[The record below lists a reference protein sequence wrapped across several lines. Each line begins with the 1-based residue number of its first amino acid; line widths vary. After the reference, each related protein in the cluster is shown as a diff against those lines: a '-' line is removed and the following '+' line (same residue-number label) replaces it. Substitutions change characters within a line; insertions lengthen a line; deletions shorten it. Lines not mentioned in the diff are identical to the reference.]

1 MAAQSASIRKGKFKM
16 KISNLRKKIFSLVL
30 LMMIVAFLDE
40 LAFAQTPVSLRGHRL
55 YRRRGLMNGNLV
67 STLFWNYCEVGDY
80 PDEPSGCWPSAERHY
95 LDDITLIVSVQ
106 TQNREGETIYP
117 METQYREFVDTSPE
131 GIPWGFEPQPFW
143 FNMDEQYNTSPAMSN
158 DPNTWPD
165 YWPDKDL
172 SWNGYWNGY
181 FGKGVLNADL
191 ETVFVFDDNPDKE
204 PNTKW
209 NFYCDEQDTTR
220 GGIGLVVKA
229 RGFQWSQVLAE
240 DCIFWLYDI
249 KNESTHDYP
258 LSYFAQY
265 IDWGIGGV
273 GGEVQNIGEYDTD
286 LDIAFAYG
294 PPGAVGTPG
303 NWYPI
308 GYAGY
313 AFLESPGISNDL
325 KDNDNDG
332 ITDEARESDGPGY
345 YISDYPYGFSDADW
359 NKFVQMYNYPPRA
372 HWSADEDCD
381 WTSYTD
387 VNGNGVWDSDEP
399 LNDDLG
405 KDGIGPYD
413 SQYTSPDEGEG
424 DGFPTDQEPNYNAT
438 DPDESDQI
446 GLTGFEIFPTHTY
459 ELTNDEENYHVFA
472 KAPLPMDQILQPNNL
487 SMFFSSGAF
496 PLRQGNIERYS
507 MALLFGEDRDD
518 LFKNKKTVQQ
528 IYNSDY
534 SFAKPPNKPHLK
546 VYPGDHEVTLVWDD
560 LAEKSYDPF
569 LQEYDFEGYMIYRGT
584 EPDFLESKV
593 ITDAYGNATYRKP
606 VAQFDLQ
613 DGRKGPHP
621 VAIYG
626 VQFNLGDDTGLK
638 HSYTDTDVRNGQTY
652 YYAVVSYD
660 YGLYN
665 YGTSGVE
672 GIQPSECSCI
682 INTNS
687 LGQVTFLDVNCG
699 IAVPRPASA
708 GYIEPGLEGDVE
720 HVGPGTG
727 SIDIDIVEKY
737 KVPSGL
743 TTYEI
748 AFLEDSKYHTE
759 TRPYYQIRNVVADTL
774 VLDSAIVSTYGHESS
789 VIDGFVTTVYNDTDI
804 VFDESNSGFCAGSS
818 DYLLK
823 VRLNPDNEDVAGYRM
838 NLDLPADFL
847 VTFHNDVYKNSLK
860 LWSYYSCPSN
870 VEVYN
875 LTDSIEMDYAII
887 DNDSSLTYTDGDDI
901 ALIVPDES
909 FPLKKYTSWMIRLSP
924 VFEID
929 TTWIDGVPYADTTWT
944 TLDPPEPGEQLIIK
958 MKKPFR
964 AGDVFRFTIQG
975 ADSSDALAKSEMDDI
990 CVVPNPYVVTA
1001 SWEPANTYKYGRGE
1015 RRLHFFHLPR
1025 QCTIRI
1031 YNLRGH
1037 LIDMI
1042 EHNST
1047 ADDGMEP
1054 WDILSKEGNEIS
1066 YGIYIYQVDAPG
1078 VGTKIGKFA
1087 LIK

>member
-1 MAAQSASIRKGKFKM
+1 MNKKLFFK
-16 KISNLRKKIFSLVL
+16 SLL
-30 LMMIVAFLDE
+30 IIMLFLGVTA
-40 LAFAQTPVSLRGHRL
+40 LAQTPSSLRGHRM

-95 LDDITLIVSVQ
+95 LDDITLIVSVK
-106 TQNREGETIYP
+106 TENRNGETIYP
-117 METQYREFVDTSPE
+117 METQFREFVDISPD

-158 DPNTWPD
+158 NPNTWPD
-165 YWPDKDL
+165 YWPDQDM

-181 FGKGVLNADL
+181 FGRGVLNADL
-191 ETVFVFDDNPDKE
+191 ETIFVFDDDQDKE
-204 PNTKW
+204 PNVKW
-209 NFYCDEQDTTR
+209 NFYCDERDTTR

-249 KNESTHDYP
+249 KNESTHDY
-258 LSYFAQY
+258 LKSYFAQY

-273 GGEVQNIGEYDTD
+273 GGDVQNIGEYDTD

-313 AFLESPGISNDL
+313 AFLESPGISNDG

-332 ITDEARESDGPGY
+332 MIDESRVSAGPGI
-345 YISDYPYGFSDADW
+345 YISDYPYGFTDAQRAR
-359 NKFVQMYNYPPRA
+359 FIEVYNYEPRA

-381 WTSYTD
+381 WTPFTD
-387 VNGNGVWDSDEP
+387 VNGNGVWDPDEP
-399 LNDDLG
+399 LNDDKG
-405 KDGIGPYD
+405 KDGVGPYD
-413 SQYTSPDEGEG
+413 PQYFGPDEGEG
-424 DGFPTDQEPNYNAT
+424 DGIPTDPKEPNYNDT

-472 KAPLPMDQILQPNNL
+472 KAPKPVDQLLQPNNL
-487 SMFFSSGAF
+487 SMFFSSGPF
-496 PLRQGNIERYS
+496 PLIQNSIERYS

-534 SFAKPPNKPHLK
+534 SFAKPPLKPHLK
-546 VYPGDHEVTLVWDD
+546 IYPGNGEVTLVWDD
-560 LAEKSYDPF
+560 IAESSFDPF
-569 LQEYDFEGYMIYRGT
+569 LQERDFEGYLIYRGT
-584 EPDFLESKV
+584 TPDFLESKV

-606 VAQFDLQ
+606 IAQFDLQ
-613 DGRKGPHP
+613 DGKKGPHP

-626 VQFNLGDDTGLK
+626 VQFNLGEDTGLR
-638 HSYTDTDVRNGQTY
+638 HTYTDRDVKNGQTY

-660 YGLYN
+660 YGLYH
-665 YGTSGVE
+665 YSESGVE
-672 GIQPSECSCI
+672 GLPPSECSCI
-682 INTNS
+682 IGTNS

-699 IAVPRPASA
+699 MAIPRPASA
-708 GYIEPGLEGDVE
+708 GYIPPSLDGEIA

-727 SIDIDIVEKY
+727 SIYIDLVEKY
-737 KVPSGL
+737 KIPSGL

-748 AFLEDSKYHTE
+748 LFLEDSKYHTE
-759 TRPYYQIRNVVADTL
+759 THPWYQVRNVVADTL
-774 VLDSAIVSTYGHESS
+774 VLDSTYVKSSGAESP
-789 VIDGFVTTVYNDTDI
+789 VLDGYTVTVYNDTNI
-804 VFDESNSGFCAGSS
+804 TLDEDKSGFIEGTS
-818 DYLLK
+818 DYILK
-823 VRLNPDNEDVAGYRM
+823 VRLNPDNENVAGYRM
-838 NLDLPADFL
+838 NLELPADFL
-847 VTFHNDVYKNSLK
+847 VIFHSDFYKNSLK

-870 VEVYN
+870 VQVYN
-875 LTDSIEMDYAII
+875 LTDSVEMDYAII
-887 DNDSSLTYTDGDDI
+887 DNDSSLTYTSGDDI
-901 ALIVPDES
+901 ALIIPDDS
-909 FPLKKYTSWMIRLSP
+909 FILKRYTSWMIRLSP
-924 VFEID
+924 LFEID
-929 TTWIDGVPYADTTWT
+929 TSWVNGVPYADTIWT
-944 TLDPPEPGEQLIIK
+944 TIDPPEPGEKLFIK

-964 AGDVFRFTIQG
+964 EGDIFRFSLHG
-975 ADSSDALAKSEMDDI
+975 ADSSDVLAKAELDNI

-1001 SWEPANTYKYGRGE
+1001 SWEPANTYKFGRGE
-1015 RRLHFFHLPR
+1015 RRLHFYHLPR

-1031 YNLRGH
+1031 YNVRGH
-1037 LIDMI
+1037 LIDTI
-1042 EHNST
+1042 VHNST
-1047 ADDGMEP
+1047 ADNGMEP
-1054 WDILSKEGNEIS
+1054 WDILSKEDNEIS
-1066 YGIYIYQVDAPG
+1066 YGIYIYHVEAPG
-1078 VGTKIGKFA
+1078 IGIKIGKFA